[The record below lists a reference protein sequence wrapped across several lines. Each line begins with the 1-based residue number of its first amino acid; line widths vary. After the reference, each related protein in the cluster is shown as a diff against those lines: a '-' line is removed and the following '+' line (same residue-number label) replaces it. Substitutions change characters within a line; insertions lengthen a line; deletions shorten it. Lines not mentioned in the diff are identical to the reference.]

1 MEISKNILVHEE
13 DVRRLNAI
21 LNKIVDTDGSLKSA
35 LNADKER
42 EIVDLLIGKEPIYK
56 HLESLKEKAKTN
68 GELLLLET
76 DWQEFINKLL
86 SELESSKIPEGYII
100 DTSIKLHSK
109 EEILL
114 QKIIDNSSEKQLDAC
129 AEVIVALM
137 KHI

>member
-21 LNKIVDTDGSLKSA
+21 LNKIVDTDDSLKSA

-56 HLESLKEKAKTN
+56 HLESLKKKPKTN

-76 DWQEFINKLL
+76 DWQEFINRLL

-100 DTSIKLHSK
+100 DTSIELHSK

-114 QKIIDNSSEKQLDAC
+114 QKIL
-129 AEVIVALM
+129 EVLNRIHTLLLEILKILAR
-137 KHI
+137 K